1 MQQSELDFVNNLRLA
16 SPYIAAHRGK
26 TLVVYLP
33 GEMLQCKETLLQL
46 AKDVGLLNNL
56 GIKVVLT
63 LGASVQIDRALASV
77 NLNWASHQNCR
88 ITPPEHLDTI
98 QKTIGLVRSQLEAAF
113 SQACAEQHSPL
124 ALVSGNWVIAKPKGV
139 IDGIDFLH
147 TGALRKINSEALYA
161 TLRANQICLLTP
173 LAYSLTGEV
182 FNLNTLEQAFAV
194 AQALEADKLIVYT
207 PESNLIGLPKAMNLL
222 DAQNQLNKI
231 RKQSSLHELL
241 TLLQFSLNAAS
252 SVKRIHLI
260 SQMEPSA
267 MLLEL
272 FSREGSGTLIY
283 ADRYHQLR
291 SADIDD
297 IAGIV
302 KLISPLEEKGILVKR
317 SRETLELEIENFVIA
332 EVDQQIIGCAA
343 LYPMGNHQAE
353 LACLAVDPSYQGSE
367 LGQELLD
374 QIQNQAQQLGIQKL
388 FLLTTHTDHWFQEQ
402 GFTLSD
408 IEALPEK
415 RQQLYN
421 YKRQSK
427 VLIKTL

>member
-1 MQQSELDFVNNLRLA
+1 MLQSELDFINNLRLS

-33 GEMLQCKETLLQL
+33 GEMLLCSEILLQF
-46 AKDVGLLNNL
+46 AKDVVLLNNL

-63 LGASVQIDRALASV
+63 LGASVQIDQALKAV
-77 NLNWASHQNCR
+77 DLNWTSHHNCR

-124 ALVSGNWVIAKPKGV
+124 ALVSGNWVIAKPKGIIEGV
-139 IDGIDFLH
+139 DFQH
-147 TGALRKINSEALYA
+147 TGSLRKINSDAIYA
-161 TLRANQICLLTP
+161 TLESNQVCLLTP

-194 AQALEADKLIVYT
+194 AQAIHADKLIVYT
-207 PESNLIGLPKAMNLL
+207 PANNLNGLPKAMSLL
-222 DAQNQLNKI
+222 DAQNQLATI
-231 RKQSSLHELL
+231 KQQANLHELSN
-241 TLLQFSLNAAS
+241 LLKLSLDAAS
-252 SVKRIHLI
+252 SVKRIHII
-260 SQMEPSA
+260 SQLEPSA

-291 SADIDD
+291 PADIEDV
-297 IAGIV
+297 AGIV
-302 KLISPLEEKGILVKR
+302 KLISPLEDEGILVKR
-317 SRETLELEIENFVIA
+317 SREALELEIENFIVA
-332 EVDQQIIGCAA
+332 KVDQQIIGCAA
-343 LYPMGNHQAE
+343 LYPMENHQAE
-353 LACLAVDPSYQGSE
+353 LACLAVDPSYQGGE
-367 LGQELLD
+367 LGQELLN
-374 QIQNQAQQLGIQKL
+374 QIQDQAQQLNIQQL
-388 FLLTTHTDHWFQEQ
+388 FLLTTHTVHWFQEQ
-402 GFTLSD
+402 GFTLSCID
-408 IEALPEK
+408 ALPEK